1 MANPSRLL
9 KTCCASLCLLLAACA
24 PLSPQKLDIQLETLD
39 QLPAEV
45 PHGRAGAGAA
55 VLLVLSPDA
64 EAPYDTARM
73 AYVEAPHRFGYFGR
87 HEWAAAPAQMLLP
100 LLLRT
105 MVQTHAFNAVL
116 APPSS
121 SAYGYALQVRILE
134 LVQDFRADPALL
146 RLTLHVQLHEGAS
159 NRVLAA
165 REIALRETM
174 SDKTPSAGVEAAN
187 RATASALRQIADF
200 ALREAGPAAGAST
213 RAGCSCAKARS
224 LH

>member
-1 MANPSRLL
+1 MASLSRLL
-9 KTCCASLCLLLAACA
+9 KSYCASLCLLLAACA

-45 PHGRAGAGAA
+45 PHGRARAA
-55 VLLVLSPDA
+55 ALLVLPPDA

-73 AYVEAPHRFGYFGR
+73 AYVEAPHRFGYFGK

-134 LVQDFRADPALL
+134 LVQDFRPDPALL

-174 SDKTPSAGVEAAN
+174 SDKTPNAGVEAAN

-200 ALREAGPAAGAST
+200 TLR
-213 RAGCSCAKARS
+213 
-224 LH
+224 